1 MYLASHKS
9 GGNPI
14 IILLLAL
21 IFLLQWTSVLGRSTQ
36 ERLPKI
42 KSLSP
47 HIVVLATTSTFT
59 VTVPAPFLFAD
70 TSKAATGIYGTLE
83 HLPLAGL
90 GHSRWAAIAGYQAYR
105 HRNLFASAVNL
116 LLGRDIFPAHPTSGS
131 GHGYK
136 EPGPFYWYQRTLDPA
151 PARLTLPAALMPI
164 PEPREF
170 LYKLEYNHT
179 PYDIQGASYDT
190 VVFSMQG
197 YYVIRLIPRSV
208 VSPRQVPVAHYDAG
222 EDEDD
227 QGYWQELQGSDEE
240 ALEAHNADNSG
251 ANDQQD
257 DVFSATWAA
266 AGSSR
271 PHQPRHRHSQ
281 SHVPPAAEADLAQ
294 VMRDSLVS
302 ARISYFSRLESAGP
316 QAVGR
321 SATPHPGNPD
331 RQLPPIP
338 FILRSQSLPPPAAP
352 HNASEDLE
360 DDTERSDSEDRD
372 YLLHFRRSVPESP
385 TPRRDRLPAP
395 LQVEGT
401 LRPLR
406 GNALRHISTD
416 EHLDLPTISLSNK
429 RTSKALLSV
438 TRRPAGPPD
447 GGDDGSR
454 DPTPNDPI
462 DDNEPQF
469 KDFAIGVFCW
479 VVLGFFV
486 WRMTRSSHLNS
497 DAGFQ
502 YQFFTP
508 RAFLTRRTI
517 PSRLS
522 VDDEYGAPLPTCDMG
537 TFCPSLLKDDLIPI
551 ASEIV
556 DQSTTDLREAIVS
569 TSLKE
574 LDQPSSIDPVTLFDK
589 PSKIVT
595 IDPVSHT
602 LKFTTIWH
610 ALAAQFDEP
619 PELVQDWFQAAR
631 VPKGWSILY
640 TSHPFWLAEVL
651 ERGLSVCL
659 RIAARHLPSW
669 CVLPG
674 STSTLARSSVSLVAA
689 RLAPLRDVT
698 ITLNVFE
705 LLGIVG
711 FAATVSCYV
720 LKHFAHSGIC
730 GTNHNFFGWDF
741 DQIVKHVYQNPEYP
755 GTYSWTEKAIYAFL
769 QWEREMYGPSAEH
782 VEEGST
788 NQAEH
793 VTPRP
798 AVDLSLELPERPT
811 CDASPPPR
819 PARAVARSGTP
830 EMAVITPSPTTK
842 HPFQGSQSTS
852 PSGPTTGTRT
862 TGRLP
867 ARDATKEQAINRP
880 TEHAPRAHVEPSQHT
895 AGGPKPTIPSVRST
909 RAADELSRRGVA
921 PKTPSLKAKPA
932 QVQQSSGESKP
943 MPSSCR
949 SSRAAEDT
957 PAVEAVATAVE
968 TAVKMDPIPRQG
980 RREERPGDALK
991 DAPPA
996 SKASPGQTVEP
1007 PRAQLAPVQ
1016 GRAKS
1021 RSRSRSR
1028 LSSRAREKLP
1038 AVPEELEVA
1047 TDAESTETDPSRP
1060 QHRGSLAESSGD
1072 GSQDPD
1078 PSTMSPAAR
1087 KLNEIFERS
1096 IADMRAHWARGD

>member
-14 IILLLAL
+14 IILLLAF
-21 IFLLQWTSVLGRSTQ
+21 IFLLQWNSVLGRSTQ

-47 HIVVLATTSTFT
+47 HIVVLATTSTVT

-70 TSKAATGIYGTLE
+70 TSKAATGVYGTLE
-83 HLPLAGL
+83 RLPLTGL

-151 PARLTLPAALMPI
+151 PARLTLPAAPMPI

-170 LYKLEYNHT
+170 LSKLEYNHT

-190 VVFSMQG
+190 IVFSMQG
-197 YYVIRLIPRSV
+197 YYVVPYTSAGTGLTQIRLIPRSV
-208 VSPRQVPVAHYDAG
+208 VSPRQVPY
-222 EDEDD
+222 EDD
-227 QGYWQELQGSDEE
+227 QGYWQELQDSDEE
-240 ALEAHNADNSG
+240 ALEAHNAAEPTTNRTT
-251 ANDQQD
+251 
-257 DVFSATWAA
+257 VFSATWAA

-271 PHQPRHRHSQ
+271 PRQPRHRHSQ

-338 FILRSQSLPPPAAP
+338 FILRSQSLPPPVAP

-416 EHLDLPTISLSNK
+416 EHLDLPTISLS
-429 RTSKALLSV
+429 
-438 TRRPAGPPD
+438 
-447 GGDDGSR
+447 
-454 DPTPNDPI
+454 
-462 DDNEPQF
+462 EQF
-469 KDFAIGVFCW
+469 RDFAIGVFCW

-486 WRMTRSSHLNS
+486 WRMMRSSHLNS
-497 DAGFQ
+497 DTGIQHQCMILFCSRLHTASS
-502 YQFFTP
+502 
-508 RAFLTRRTI
+508 TRRTV

-522 VDDEYGAPLPTCDMG
+522 VGDEYGAPLPTCDIG
-537 TFCPSLLKDDLIPI
+537 TFCPSLLEDDLIPI

-556 DQSTTDLREAIVS
+556 NQSTTDLREAVVPV
-569 TSLKE
+569 SLKE
-574 LDQPSSIDPVTLFDK
+574 LEQPSSIDPVTLFDK

-619 PELVQDWFQAAR
+619 PEPVQDWFQAAR

-720 LKHFAHSGIC
+720 LKHFARSGPSPNTGPLLATTDATIPSPLKQGIC
-730 GTNHNFFGWDF
+730 STNHNFSGWDL
-741 DQIVKHVYQNPEYP
+741 DQIVKHVYQNPDYP
-755 GTYSWTEKAIYAFL
+755 STYSWTEKEIYVFL
-769 QWEREMYGPSAEH
+769 QWEGEIMPP
-782 VEEGST
+782 
-788 NQAEH
+788 
-793 VTPRP
+793 PRP
-798 AVDLSLELPERPT
+798 AVDLSLELPDGPT

-819 PARAVARSGTP
+819 PARAVARSVTP

-842 HPFQGSQSTS
+842 HPPQGSQSTL
-852 PSGPTTGTRT
+852 PSVPTTGTRT
-862 TGRLP
+862 TGRSP
-867 ARDATKEQAINRP
+867 ARDATKEQTIYQP
-880 TEHAPRAHVEPSQHT
+880 TENAPRTPVRPPQAQQT
-895 AGGPKPTIPSVRST
+895 AGGPKATVASVRPT
-909 RAADELSRRGVA
+909 HAGKELPRREVA

-932 QVQQSSGESKP
+932 QVQQSPAESKP
-943 MPSSCR
+943 MPSSRR
-949 SSRAAEDT
+949 SSRAAEDM
-957 PAVEAVATAVE
+957 PAIETVATAVE
-968 TAVKMDPIPRQG
+968 TSVEMDPIPRQG
-980 RREERPGDALK
+980 RREERPGDTLK

-1028 LSSRAREKLP
+1028 LSSWAREKLP

-1047 TDAESTETDPSRP
+1047 TDAESAETAMKPGPSHP